1 MRTRFLI
8 IFLIGSLCTH
18 AQEEGDTVLNRCPVY
33 ITDTVSS
40 NNFFLEVQPATV
52 KVYRQNGNLTIQVA
66 QKDQFFTLFFRE
78 RKLRN
83 TKYKIVTTDRSKR
96 DINAKYSFRSGTGTA
111 ASFVDVS
118 SGNVETAWDKE
129 KQLWRLKVNGM
140 LTTLND
146 RSVTYYKVKADFF
159 IK

>member
-1 MRTRFLI
+1 MRIRLLI
-8 IFLIGSLCTH
+8 IFLIGSLSAH

-52 KVYRQNGNLTIQVA
+52 KVYRQNGKLTVQVA
-66 QKDQFFTLFFRE
+66 QKDQFFTLFFRD

-83 TKYKIVTTDRSKR
+83 TKYKIVSSDRGKW
-96 DINAKYSFRSGTGTA
+96 DVNAKYSFRSGTGTA

-118 SGNVETAWDKE
+118 SGNVETIWDKE

-159 IK
+159 IR